1 MVTPC
6 HGDTLH
12 PPHKAHE
19 GEVDVEP
26 HDGHNDRVNPRTLT
40 QVLCRDTAAVGG
52 AVRCEQ

>member
-1 MVTPC
+1 MVSPC

-12 PPHKAHE
+12 PPHKAHD

-26 HDGHNDRVNPRTLT
+26 HDGHNDMVIPRTLT
-40 QVLCRDTAAVGG
+40 QELCRDTAAAGG